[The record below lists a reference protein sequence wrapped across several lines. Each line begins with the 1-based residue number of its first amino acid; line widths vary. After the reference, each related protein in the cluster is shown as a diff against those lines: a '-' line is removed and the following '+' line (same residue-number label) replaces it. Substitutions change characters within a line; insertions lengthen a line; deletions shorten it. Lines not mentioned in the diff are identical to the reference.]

1 MNIAKY
7 PFAIL
12 SAALFTV
19 MLITP
24 ISSISNL
31 IWLKSADMPVG
42 LITSIEVILF
52 DFQRLGIA
60 LFGVIVIGFSVAFLV
75 AGLISRYSTFNGKYL
90 FAAAGAVA
98 IGVTLFLMVELLFQT
113 QLLGG
118 NRSTIGKILH
128 CMAGFLGGYFF
139 YSLVSIKRSYTFIIR
154 VLGILYAYLIL
165 ALVLDWIFTPVN
177 AAANFGFVLNE
188 LSNSA
193 QNALLRDFT
202 SFFVATFMFAI
213 LGVITIN
220 PTWFFAAGIIYIGAA
235 IFNLI
240 AIYVH
245 GTDYNQIYMFEF
257 ILGSWPIMLALII
270 QKNKKLLVSNQV
282 L

>member
-24 ISSISNL
+24 ITSISNL
-31 IWLKSADMPVG
+31 IWLASADMPVG
-42 LITSIEVILF
+42 FITWIEVILF

-60 LFGVIVIGFSVAFLV
+60 LYAVVIIGFGIAFSV
-75 AGLISRYSTFNGKYL
+75 AGLISKYSSYSGKYL
-90 FAAAGAVA
+90 FAVAGAAA
-98 IGVTLFLMVELLFQT
+98 IGMALFLMVELLFQT

-118 NRSTIGKILH
+118 NRSIIGKILH
-128 CMAGFLGGYFF
+128 FVAGFCGGYFF
-139 YSLVSIKRSYTFIIR
+139 YSLISVERSNTFIIR
-154 VLGILYAYLIL
+154 FLGILYGYLL
-165 ALVLDWIFTPVN
+165 LGSVLPWVFTPVS

-188 LSNSA
+188 LSNAA

-202 SFFVATFMFAI
+202 SFFVATFLFAI
-213 LGVITIN
+213 LGVITLN
-220 PTWFFAAGIIYIGAA
+220 SAWFFSAGIIFIVAA

-245 GTDYNQIYMFEF
+245 GTGFNQIFIFEF
-257 ILGSWPIMLALII
+257 ILGSWPIVLGITILL
-270 QKNKKLLVSNQV
+270 NTRKKG
-282 L
+282 